1 MIKINEKY
9 NVLLTFSPIEEITGH
24 WFEVF
29 EYYAFLKSHNFKPCM
44 LFYSIGISKETILD
58 AIYDKYN
65 FIDFSDDLIVLSKI
79 DTLIDA
85 HTCTIIL
92 TDGNFKSLNDYG
104 IRIISK
110 KMYGF
115 GCGNIEYPTGYYK
128 ESEYLLDK
136 RIYDTSYGIHY
147 TKKIYKDILKRP
159 ECILDDEVAL
169 LYTTHNCREYA
180 LESILEMSNDGVYN
194 TDTNTYT
201 KFSKYLIVTPKH
213 KKITLD
219 RKNIVF
225 LEPPVKNLF
234 SLFSTYVYTPVPR
247 KFDCSPRLICEC
259 SLFNKK
265 VLYHNIDYDDR
276 GLFIRKEDLKNDKIW
291 LSDSD
296 DILSLLSD

>member
-1 MIKINEKY
+1 MIKIDKKY

-29 EYYAFLKSHNFKPCM
+29 EYYVFLKSQNFKPCM
-44 LFYSIGISKETILD
+44 LFYSIGIKRETILD
-58 AIYDKYN
+58 AIFEKYN
-65 FIDFSDDLIVLSKI
+65 FIDFTDDLIVLSEI

-85 HTCTIIL
+85 HNCTVIL
-92 TDGNFKSLNDYG
+92 TDGNFKSLNNYG

-136 RIYDTSYGIHY
+136 RIYNTSYGIHY
-147 TKKIYKDILKRP
+147 VKKIYKDILKYP
-159 ECILDDEVAL
+159 NSSSNTNTAL
-169 LYTTHNCREYA
+169 LYTTKNCRDYSLDNIIE
-180 LESILEMSNDGVYN
+180 ISNDGIF
-194 TDTNTYT
+194 DIETNSYI
-201 KFSKYLIVTPKH
+201 KFSTYIIVSPNS
-213 KKITLD
+213 
-219 RKNIVF
+219 KNISLHNKNIIF

-265 VLYHNIDYDDR
+265 VLYHNIDYYDK
-276 GLFIRKEDLKNDKIW
+276 GLSIRKDDLEQNNVWLNDN
-291 LSDSD
+291 DE
-296 DILSLLSD
+296 ILNIII